1 MKQKIV
7 FATNNAHK
15 LEEVA
20 AILGDSYEVLS
31 LREIGCDADIPETAD
46 TFAGNALQKARYVKE
61 HYGYDCFADD
71 SGLEVD
77 ALDGAPGVYSARYSG
92 GGSEANMD
100 KLLHNLTGK
109 SERGA
114 QFRTVIALLI
124 GEDARLFEGFLI
136 LGCFVHADGGT
147 RQLAYTAHTVACQSH
162 QHHTAVHIGAA
173 DREGGLVG
181 VEHHAAPDHIRIAG
195 VQVYKCLG
203 LPLPRRIS
211 AASPADRRPRGT
223 APRQSPCTHRCS
235 CSSWGSY
242 RDPDP

>member
-31 LREIGCDADIPETAD
+31 LREIGCNDDIPETSD
-46 TFAGNALQKARYVKE
+46 SFAGNALQKAQYVKE

-77 ALDGAPGVYSARYSG
+77 VLGGEPGVYSARYSG

-124 GEDARLFEGFLI
+124 GEDTRLFEGIVRGTIIDERRGEGGFGYDPIFMPEGYDLTFAQ
-136 LGCFVHADGGT
+136 LGSKVKNHISHRAKAVE
-147 RQLAYTAHTVACQSH
+147 QLAEYLKLITV
-162 QHHTAVHIGAA
+162 
-173 DREGGLVG
+173 
-181 VEHHAAPDHIRIAG
+181 
-195 VQVYKCLG
+195 
-203 LPLPRRIS
+203 
-211 AASPADRRPRGT
+211 
-223 APRQSPCTHRCS
+223 
-235 CSSWGSY
+235 
-242 RDPDP
+242 

>member
-20 AILGDSYEVLS
+20 AILGESYEVLS
-31 LREIGCDADIPETAD
+31 LREIGCNDDIPETSD
-46 TFAGNALQKARYVKE
+46 SFAGNALQKAQYVKE

-77 ALDGAPGVYSARYSG
+77 VLGGEPGVYSARYSG
-92 GGSEANMD
+92 EGSEANMD

-124 GEDARLFEGFLI
+124 GEDTRLFEGIVRGTIIDERRGEGGFGYDPIFVPEGYDLTFAQ
-136 LGCFVHADGGT
+136 LGSKVKNHISHRAKAVE
-147 RQLAYTAHTVACQSH
+147 QLAEYLKLITV
-162 QHHTAVHIGAA
+162 
-173 DREGGLVG
+173 
-181 VEHHAAPDHIRIAG
+181 
-195 VQVYKCLG
+195 
-203 LPLPRRIS
+203 
-211 AASPADRRPRGT
+211 
-223 APRQSPCTHRCS
+223 
-235 CSSWGSY
+235 
-242 RDPDP
+242 

>member
-20 AILGDSYEVLS
+20 AILGESYEVLS

-46 TFAGNALQKARYVKE
+46 TFAGNALQKAQYVKK

-77 ALDGAPGVYSARYSG
+77 VLDGAPGVYSARYSG

-109 SERGA
+109 TERSA

-124 GEDARLFEGFLI
+124 GEETQLFEGIVRGTIIEERRGQGGFGYDPI
-136 LGCFVHADGGT
+136 FVPEGYGQTFAQLGSEV
-147 RQLAYTAHTVACQSH
+147 
-162 QHHTAVHIGAA
+162 
-173 DREGGLVG
+173 
-181 VEHHAAPDHIRIAG
+181 
-195 VQVYKCLG
+195 KN
-203 LPLPRRIS
+203 RIS
-211 AASPADRRPRGT
+211 HRAKAVELLAQYLNKRR
-223 APRQSPCTHRCS
+223 
-235 CSSWGSY
+235 
-242 RDPDP
+242 